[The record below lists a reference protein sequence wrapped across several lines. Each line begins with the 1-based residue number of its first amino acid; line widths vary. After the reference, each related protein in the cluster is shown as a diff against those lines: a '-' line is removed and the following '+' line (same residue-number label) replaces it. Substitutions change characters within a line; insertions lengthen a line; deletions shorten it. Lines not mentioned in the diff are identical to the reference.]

1 MRHLENKK
9 PYIQAV
15 YLSSKS
21 LIWFHSEK
29 IELLFRVKCSTRTC
43 EKNLYLASFAKDH
56 SPILFSLNQI
66 SEFSQR
72 KGFWKFNKSLL
83 LNKEYVEKIKE
94 HILLTIKKLDNDDL
108 RDEQV
113 RWEHLKYEI
122 RKFTTRFSKNLAKEV
137 RKKTQSLE
145 EKVKHF
151 KSSVTNYHN
160 HLQYIEYKERLN
172 TIYSKKVNGIRIRSK
187 CDWYDSGKKSTKF
200 FLNLEKSRSSQGVV
214 RSILKNEIGVK
225 HQSEINNKLYKFY
238 KNLSKENLNTSKE
251 AISSFL
257 ENINLPTISN
267 EQALECEGIISETE
281 LLKALKSM
289 KNDKSP
295 GNDGITKEFY
305 EFFWDDIKNSLS
317 NSIKKCFISGE
328 QSTSQKQAVIKLIE
342 KKDRDKRLIKNWRP
356 ISLLNID
363 TKLISKVIAIRLKKV
378 LNNLISKNQ
387 IAYLNN
393 RFISEGG
400 RLISD
405 INH

>member
-1 MRHLENKK
+1 M
-9 PYIQAV
+9 
-15 YLSSKS
+15 
-21 LIWFHSEK
+21 
-29 IELLFRVKCSTRTC
+29 
-43 EKNLYLASFAKDH
+43 
-56 SPILFSLNQI
+56 
-66 SEFSQR
+66 
-72 KGFWKFNKSLL
+72 
-83 LNKEYVEKIKE
+83 
-94 HILLTIKKLDNDDL
+94 LTIKKLDNDDL

-187 CDWYDSGKKSTKF
+187 CDWYDSGEKSTKF

-238 KNLSKENLNTSKE
+238 KNLFKENLNTSKE

-267 EQALECEGIISETE
+267 EQALEYEGIISETE

-295 GNDGITKEFY
+295 GNDGITKQFY

-342 KKDRDKRLIKNWRP
+342 KKDRDKRLIKN
-356 ISLLNID
+356 
-363 TKLISKVIAIRLKKV
+363 
-378 LNNLISKNQ
+378 
-387 IAYLNN
+387 
-393 RFISEGG
+393 
-400 RLISD
+400 
-405 INH
+405 